1 MKKAIVA
8 ISLLLTT
15 LVLFSAGTNTEA
27 YADQPSKCNLVAC
40 TIGGITCD
48 CCLMDGHSAFYCFE
62 KCGRVWC
69 D

>member
-15 LVLFSAGTNTEA
+15 LTLTSTRMTAH
-27 YADQPSKCNLVAC
+27 ADQPSKCNLVAC
-40 TIGGITCD
+40 TIGGVTCD